1 MIAIIIDGIPNW
13 LGQHNAGT
21 YPEGRFDMSDK
32 TISYLILKAGE
43 WWLISTL
50 DQSLHHSNH
59 SIVGD
64 LIVIPATVLQ
74 VRRQSKFKAR

>member
-1 MIAIIIDGIPNW
+1 MIGIIIDGIPNW

-21 YPEGRFDMSDK
+21 YPEGRFDMSDN

-50 DQSLHHSNH
+50 DQSLH
-59 SIVGD
+59 
-64 LIVIPATVLQ
+64 
-74 VRRQSKFKAR
+74 RRRFDSHPGN